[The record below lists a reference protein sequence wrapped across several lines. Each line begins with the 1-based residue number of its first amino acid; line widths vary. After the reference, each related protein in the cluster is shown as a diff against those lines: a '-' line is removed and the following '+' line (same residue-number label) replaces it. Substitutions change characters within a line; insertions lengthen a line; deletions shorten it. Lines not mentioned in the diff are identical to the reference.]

1 MLDMSEAIDGS
12 GDGGQLPP
20 GLALSWGVHPI
31 QRRGPKPALSVEQ
44 IVATGIEFG
53 DSQGFEAISLQKIAA
68 HLGVST
74 NAMYRYVSSKDELIV
89 LVADKA
95 WGRAPSSILTAGG
108 WREGSRAW
116 CQAQIDRYAERP
128 WLLEVPIRGAP
139 VTQNLLHWLE
149 TLLRVLDGTGL
160 NQHDMLGCAV
170 LFDGHVRSYASL
182 FRQLAASDS
191 TPVESQAVGEF
202 LVPRLA
208 SAGYDKILSLYTNQE
223 YEDTVDDDLDFGLD
237 RILDGIQVLI
247 DRH

>member
-1 MLDMSEAIDGS
+1 MDS
-12 GDGGQLPP
+12 GGGAELPP

-31 QRRGPKPALSVEQ
+31 QRRGPKPALSVDQ

-53 DSQGFEAISLQKIAA
+53 DNLGFEAISLQRIAA

-95 WGRAPSSILTAGG
+95 WGRAPSEILEADG

-116 CQAQIDRYAERP
+116 CQAQVDRYAERP

-139 VTQNLLHWLE
+139 VTPNLLHWLE
-149 TLLRVLDGTGL
+149 TLLRVLEGTGL
-160 NQHDMLGCAV
+160 SQHDMLGCAL
-170 LFDGHVRSYASL
+170 LFDGLARSYANL
-182 FRQLAASDS
+182 FRQLAASNS
-191 TPVESQAVGEF
+191 APVESQAVGEF
-202 LVPRLA
+202 LVPQLVA
-208 SAGYDKILSLYTNQE
+208 AGYDKVLSLYMNQE
-223 YEDTVDDDLDFGLD
+223 YEDTVDDDLDFGLN

-247 DRH
+247 DRR